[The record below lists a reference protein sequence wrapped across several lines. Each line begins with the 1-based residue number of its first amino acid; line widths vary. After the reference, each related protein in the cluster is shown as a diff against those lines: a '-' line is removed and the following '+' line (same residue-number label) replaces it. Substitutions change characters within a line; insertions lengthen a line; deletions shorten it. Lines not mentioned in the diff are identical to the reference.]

1 MIAHGSAY
9 ITKDMDICY
18 NRTPANLAAIVA
30 AFAGIHPYLRGVPLG
45 LPFRFDV
52 PTMHAGL
59 NFTLVTDLGDIDLLG
74 EVSGV
79 GGYEQALA
87 QSVEKVVFGYTV
99 RILSIESLIA
109 AKKAAGR
116 IKDRLHV
123 LELEELRKLRDAAP

>member
-1 MIAHGSAY
+1 
-9 ITKDMDICY
+9 
-18 NRTPANLAAIVA
+18 
-30 AFAGIHPYLRGVPLG
+30 
-45 LPFRFDV
+45 
-52 PTMHAGL
+52 L